1 MAKKKALRTAQP
13 VVRKRP
19 PPRRRRSGNSSG
31 PGAFLVIGLVVLAVI
46 KPPAA
51 LLVAVGLLPTI
62 VLGFTGKGSH
72 KGQRTM
78 CVGLT
83 NFAGIIILLGDLW
96 SQPGM
101 LDDMLVNLNTWII
114 MWGGAAIGYAL
125 NFVGPLIASMILQ
138 GMAQDRIKNINQ
150 QKQELLEL
158 WGHEVLSTD
167 DNKPDLGMTGR
178 RPIR

>member
-1 MAKKKALRTAQP
+1 MAKKKAKQAVKKPAR
-13 VVRKRP
+13 RR
-19 PPRRRRSGNSSG
+19 PPRRRGSGGSSASG
-31 PGAFLVIGLVVLAVI
+31 VFLLIGLVVLAVI
-46 KPPAA
+46 KPQAA
-51 LLVAVGLLPTI
+51 MLVAVGLLPTI
-62 VLGFTGKGSH
+62 VLGFTGKGTH

-83 NFAGIIILLGDLW
+83 NSAGIIILLGDLW

-125 NFVGPLIASMILQ
+125 NFIGPLIASMVLQ
-138 GMAQDRIKNINQ
+138 AMAQDRVKNINQ

-158 WGHEVLSTD
+158 WGHEVLGSD
-167 DNKPDLGMTGR
+167 DKKPDLGVAGR
-178 RPIR
+178 RPSR

>member
-1 MAKKKALRTAQP
+1 M
-13 VVRKRP
+13 
-19 PPRRRRSGNSSG
+19 
-31 PGAFLVIGLVVLAVI
+31 
-46 KPPAA
+46 
-51 LLVAVGLLPTI
+51 LVAVGLLPTI

-83 NFAGIIILLGDLW
+83 NSAGIIILLGDLW
-96 SQPGM
+96 NQPGG

-125 NFVGPLIASMILQ
+125 NFVGPLIASIILQ

-158 WGHEVLSTD
+158 WGHEVLGSD
-167 DNKPDLGMTGR
+167 DKKPDLGTAGR
-178 RPIR
+178 RPGV